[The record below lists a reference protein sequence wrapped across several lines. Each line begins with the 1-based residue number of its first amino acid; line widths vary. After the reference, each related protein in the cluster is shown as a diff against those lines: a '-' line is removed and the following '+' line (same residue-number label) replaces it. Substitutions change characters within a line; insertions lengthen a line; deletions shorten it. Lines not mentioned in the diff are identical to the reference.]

1 MLKGNNARAN
11 MRFTDIDPDQAI
23 IKQFIPFCARQL
35 GMTDL
40 PEIEIFDNPE
50 MVREIE
56 MYVSENWCACDSRY
70 TCRDHLQM

>member
-1 MLKGNNARAN
+1 
-11 MRFTDIDPDQAI
+11 
-23 IKQFIPFCARQL
+23 
-35 GMTDL
+35 MTDL
-40 PEIEIFDNPE
+40 FEEYGYEIFDNPE